1 MLDESDRKPVGDNDN
16 SNPFAKY
23 SSYMVLI
30 IIICVVWIIAL
41 QSENSDLKD
50 DLETANEEIAEMDD
64 EIFQLQEQNSIWEI
78 KVEELTENNEKLDL
92 NYTASLNKNNN
103 LNSAIQW
110 FNINVAICTPTG
122 SKYHTYDCY
131 YWKDSE
137 YVYIYSVGEALSR
150 GYEPCSY
157 CQ

>member
-1 MLDESDRKPVGDNDN
+1 MFNEVHQKSGEDNGN
-16 SNPFAKY
+16 NPFAKY
-23 SSYMVLI
+23 SAYMILI
-30 IIICVVWIIAL
+30 IIICVPWIVTL
-41 QSENSDLKD
+41 QSENSDLKR
-50 DLETANEEIAEMDD
+50 DLEVANETIEEMDD
-64 EIFQLQEQNSIWEI
+64 EILYLQEQNGTLEVN
-78 KVEELTENNEKLDL
+78 VEDLTEENERLDL
-92 NYTASLNKNNN
+92 YYTSALNKNAD
-103 LNSAIQW
+103 LNSAMQW